1 MSRTAESPPAMEFLL
16 DVPVKL
22 TVELGNCEM
31 TMKDLL
37 YLDVGTVVELDKPAN
52 DPVDILVNQKLVARG
67 EIVVVEDHLGI
78 KITEVS
84 TQSEEEEKEE
94 ETGESPEPPKEKT
107 QPEES

>member
-1 MSRTAESPPAMEFLL
+1 MPMTAENQNTIEFLL

-37 YLDVGTVVELDKPAN
+37 QLGIGAVVQLDKLAD
-52 DPVDILVNQKLVARG
+52 DPIDIFVNQKLVARG
-67 EIVVVEDHLGI
+67 EIVVVEENLGI

-84 TQSEEEEKEE
+84 TGSGQVADE
-94 ETGESPEPPKEKT
+94 
-107 QPEES
+107 

>member
-1 MSRTAESPPAMEFLL
+1 MPTTAENQNTMEFLL

-37 YLDVGTVVELDKPAN
+37 QLGVGAVVQLDKPAS
-52 DPVDILVNQKLVARG
+52 DPIDIFVNHKLVARG
-67 EIVVVEDHLGI
+67 EIVVVEDNLGV

-84 TQSEEEEKEE
+84 TGRSQIEGGETSPDLKEE
-94 ETGESPEPPKEKT
+94 AS
-107 QPEES
+107 

>member
-1 MSRTAESPPAMEFLL
+1 MPTTAENQRTMEFLL

-37 YLDVGTVVELDKPAN
+37 QLGIGAVVQLDKPAS
-52 DPVDILVNQKLVARG
+52 DPIDIFVNHKLVARG
-67 EIVVVEDHLGI
+67 EIVVVEDNLGV

-84 TQSEEEEKEE
+84 TGSTQVEGE
-94 ETGESPEPPKEKT
+94 ESPPDLT
-107 QPEES
+107 EEAS

>member
-1 MSRTAESPPAMEFLL
+1 MPTTAEKQNTMEFLL

-37 YLDVGTVVELDKPAN
+37 QLGIGAVVQLDKPAN
-52 DPVDILVNQKLVARG
+52 DPVDIFVNHKLVARG
-67 EIVVVEDHLGI
+67 EIVVVEDNLGI

-84 TQSEEEEKEE
+84 AGSSQAAEESPAPDSGEEE
-94 ETGESPEPPKEKT
+94 S
-107 QPEES
+107 

>member
-1 MSRTAESPPAMEFLL
+1 MPPTAQNQNTMEFLL

-37 YLDVGTVVELDKPAN
+37 QLGIGAVVQLDKLAN
-52 DPVDILVNQKLVARG
+52 DPIEVYVNQKLVARG
-67 EIVVVEDHLGI
+67 EIVVVEDNLGI

-84 TQSEEEEKEE
+84 TGSDEAALEPLTPDSSEEV
-94 ETGESPEPPKEKT
+94 T
-107 QPEES
+107 

>member
-1 MSRTAESPPAMEFLL
+1 MPPTAENQNTMEFLL

-37 YLDVGTVVELDKPAN
+37 QLGIGAVVQLDKLAN
-52 DPVDILVNQKLVARG
+52 DPIEVYVNQKLVARG
-67 EIVVVEDHLGI
+67 EIVVVEDNLGI

-84 TQSEEEEKEE
+84 TGSGQAAE
-94 ETGESPEPPKEKT
+94 ESPAPDST
-107 QPEES
+107 EEVT

>member
-1 MSRTAESPPAMEFLL
+1 MPTTAENQNTMEFLL

-37 YLDVGTVVELDKPAN
+37 QLGIGAVVQLDKLAN
-52 DPVDILVNQKLVARG
+52 DPIDIFVNQKLVARG
-67 EIVVVEDHLGI
+67 EIVIVEDNLGI

-84 TQSEEEEKEE
+84 TGSGQAEEESLAPDSTEE
-94 ETGESPEPPKEKT
+94 VT
-107 QPEES
+107 

>member
-1 MSRTAESPPAMEFLL
+1 MPTTAENQNTMEFLL

-37 YLDVGTVVELDKPAN
+37 QLGIGGVVQLDKPSS
-52 DPVDILVNQKLVARG
+52 DPIDIFVNQKLVARG
-67 EIVVVEDHLGI
+67 EIVVVEDNLGV

-84 TQSEEEEKEE
+84 TGGAQDEVEQTSPDPTEEA
-94 ETGESPEPPKEKT
+94 S
-107 QPEES
+107 

>member
-1 MSRTAESPPAMEFLL
+1 MPTTAENQNTMEFRL

-37 YLDVGTVVELDKPAN
+37 QLGIGGVVQLDKPSS
-52 DPVDILVNQKLVARG
+52 DPIDIFVNQKLVARG
-67 EIVVVEDHLGI
+67 EIVVVEDNLGV

-84 TQSEEEEKEE
+84 TGGAQDEVEQTSPDPTEEA
-94 ETGESPEPPKEKT
+94 S
-107 QPEES
+107 

>member
-1 MSRTAESPPAMEFLL
+1 MPTTAENQKNMEFLL

-37 YLDVGTVVELDKPAN
+37 QLGIGAVVQLDKPAN
-52 DPVDILVNQKLVARG
+52 DPIEIFVNQKLVARG
-67 EIVVVEDHLGI
+67 EIVVVEDNLGV

-84 TQSEEEEKEE
+84 TGSSQARDEKETALSPASEE
-94 ETGESPEPPKEKT
+94 S
-107 QPEES
+107 

>member
-1 MSRTAESPPAMEFLL
+1 MPTTAENQNKMEFLL

-37 YLDVGTVVELDKPAN
+37 QLGFGAVVQLDKPAS
-52 DPVDILVNQKLVARG
+52 DPIDIFVNHKLVARG
-67 EIVVVEDHLGI
+67 EIVVVEDNLGV

-84 TQSEEEEKEE
+84 TGATQIEGEEAPPDPTEEA
-94 ETGESPEPPKEKT
+94 S
-107 QPEES
+107 

>member
-1 MSRTAESPPAMEFLL
+1 MPTTAENQNTMEFLL

-37 YLDVGTVVELDKPAN
+37 QLGIGAVVQLDKPSS
-52 DPVDILVNQKLVARG
+52 DPIDIFVNQKLVARG
-67 EIVVVEDHLGI
+67 EIVVVEDNLGV

-84 TQSEEEEKEE
+84 TGGAQAEVE
-94 ETGESPEPPKEKT
+94 ETRPGPT
-107 QPEES
+107 EEAS

>member
-1 MSRTAESPPAMEFLL
+1 MPTSAENQNNMEFLL

-37 YLDVGTVVELDKPAN
+37 QLGIGAVVQLDKPAN
-52 DPVDILVNQKLVARG
+52 DPIEIFVNQKLVARG
-67 EIVVVEDHLGI
+67 EIVVVEDNLGV

-84 TQSEEEEKEE
+84 TGSSQARDEKETALSPASEE
-94 ETGESPEPPKEKT
+94 S
-107 QPEES
+107 

>member
-1 MSRTAESPPAMEFLL
+1 MPTTADNQNTMEFLL

-37 YLDVGTVVELDKPAN
+37 QVGIGSVVQLDKSSS
-52 DPVDILVNQKLVARG
+52 DPIDIFVNQKLVARG
-67 EIVVVEDHLGI
+67 EIVVVEDNLGI

-84 TQSEEEEKEE
+84 TGGGQEEDEP
-94 ETGESPEPPKEKT
+94 ESST
-107 QPEES
+107 AESA

>member
-1 MSRTAESPPAMEFLL
+1 MPTTAENQNTMEFLL

-37 YLDVGTVVELDKPAN
+37 QLGVGAVVQLDKPAS
-52 DPVDILVNQKLVARG
+52 DPIDIFVNHKLVARG
-67 EIVVVEDHLGI
+67 EIVVVEDNLGV

-84 TQSEEEEKEE
+84 TGRSQIDGE
-94 ETGESPEPPKEKT
+94 ETSPNLT
-107 QPEES
+107 EEAS

>member
-1 MSRTAESPPAMEFLL
+1 MPTTVENQSTMEFLL

-37 YLDVGTVVELDKPAN
+37 QLGIGAVVQLDKGAN
-52 DPVDILVNQKLVARG
+52 DPIDIFVNQKLVARG
-67 EIVVVEDHLGI
+67 EIVVVEDNLGI

-84 TQSEEEEKEE
+84 TGSSENPGDETSASDSVEE
-94 ETGESPEPPKEKT
+94 GL
-107 QPEES
+107 

>member
-1 MSRTAESPPAMEFLL
+1 MLTTAENQNTIEFLL

-37 YLDVGTVVELDKPAN
+37 QLGIGAVVQLDKLAD
-52 DPVDILVNQKLVARG
+52 DPIDIFVNQKLVARG
-67 EIVVVEDHLGI
+67 EIVVVEENLGI

-84 TQSEEEEKEE
+84 TGSGQVAE
-94 ETGESPEPPKEKT
+94 ESPAPDTAEKVT
-107 QPEES
+107 

>member
-1 MSRTAESPPAMEFLL
+1 MPTTAENQNTMEFLL

-37 YLDVGTVVELDKPAN
+37 QLGIGAVVQLDKLAN
-52 DPVDILVNQKLVARG
+52 DPIDVYVNQKLVARG
-67 EIVVVEDHLGI
+67 EIVVVEDNLGI

-84 TQSEEEEKEE
+84 TGSGQAEEESLAPDSTEE
-94 ETGESPEPPKEKT
+94 VT
-107 QPEES
+107 

>member
-1 MSRTAESPPAMEFLL
+1 MPTTAENQNTMEFLL

-37 YLDVGTVVELDKPAN
+37 QLGIGAVVQLDKLAN
-52 DPVDILVNQKLVARG
+52 DPIDVYVNQKLVARG
-67 EIVVVEDHLGI
+67 EIVIVEDNLGI

-84 TQSEEEEKEE
+84 TGSGQAEEESLAPDSTEE
-94 ETGESPEPPKEKT
+94 VT
-107 QPEES
+107 

>member
-1 MSRTAESPPAMEFLL
+1 MPTTAENQNTMEFLL

-37 YLDVGTVVELDKPAN
+37 QLGIGAVVQLDKLAN
-52 DPVDILVNQKLVARG
+52 DPIDVFVNQKLVARG
-67 EIVVVEDHLGI
+67 EIVIVEDNLGI

-84 TQSEEEEKEE
+84 TGSGQAEEESLAPDSTEE
-94 ETGESPEPPKEKT
+94 VT
-107 QPEES
+107 

>member
-1 MSRTAESPPAMEFLL
+1 MPTTAENQNTMEFLL

-37 YLDVGTVVELDKPAN
+37 QLGIGAVVQLDKLAN
-52 DPVDILVNQKLVARG
+52 DPIDIFVNQKLVARG
-67 EIVVVEDHLGI
+67 EIVVVEDNLGI

-84 TQSEEEEKEE
+84 TGSGQAEEESLAPDSTEE
-94 ETGESPEPPKEKT
+94 VT
-107 QPEES
+107 

>member
-1 MSRTAESPPAMEFLL
+1 MPTTVENQSTMEFLL

-37 YLDVGTVVELDKPAN
+37 QLGIGAVVQLDKGAN
-52 DPVDILVNQKLVARG
+52 DPIDIFVNQKLVARG
-67 EIVVVEDHLGI
+67 EIVVVEDNLGI

-84 TQSEEEEKEE
+84 TGSSEKPGDETSASDSVEE
-94 ETGESPEPPKEKT
+94 GL
-107 QPEES
+107 